1 MISRKDKIM
10 KLKYKFI
17 TKNVAGSLVALTPGM
32 EKERFNGMIKL
43 NEVGAFILDKLSVET
58 TEEDI
63 VTKLLEEYEVDR
75 PTAEKS
81 VSDFVSKLR
90 EGGLLEE

>member
-1 MISRKDKIM
+1 MVM

-17 TKNVAGSLVALTPGM
+17 TKNVAGTLVALTPGA

-43 NEVGAFILDKLSVET
+43 NEVGAFILEKLSEET

-63 VTKLLEEYEVDR
+63 VTKILEEYDVDKA
-75 PTAEKS
+75 TAESS
-81 VSDFVSKLR
+81 VSGFVSKLR